1 MNRIVYAPKLPKLM
15 ALLGSKGWNWSR
27 LARESGRD
35 RPHLSRVLGGH
46 HRAGAGLA
54 SDVAAALDVNVLDIW
69 EVAGA

>member
-35 RPHLSRVLGGH
+35 RPHLSRLMGGH
-46 HRAGAGLA
+46 HRAGADFA
-54 SDVAAALDVNVLDIW
+54 EDVAAALGVEVSEIW
-69 EVAGA
+69 EVTGA